1 MKKHVFVIA
10 ILLTLTQ
17 SSLAA
22 PRLIEAGS
30 YNLKMSGRPDEC
42 FPHLGKYNS
51 SLTATGEGAE
61 YPVKLSR
68 HHIIPYN
75 LLRDFYN
82 AVIEDGKITRLAGFL
97 NKLSS
102 KAAEYN
108 ATNCHSDDVQGGA
121 SLAAMIAS
129 GSITENK
136 DKTESPDYKDDFFS
150 LYIWMPG
157 NLFPGPESKK
167 RSDDPNEAF
176 ESKAGDIV
184 GSDFTHYQQLANDM
198 NDYINSHDEK
208 ILSGINDNL
217 EFIANKTTSYP
228 LVGTKWEKTGEKYR
242 LK

>member
-17 SSLAA
+17 STLAA

-30 YNLKMSGRPDEC
+30 YNLKMSERPNEC

-51 SLTATGEGAE
+51 SLTATGDGAE
-61 YPVKLSR
+61 YLVKLSR

-82 AVIEDGKITRLAGFL
+82 TVIADGKITRLAGFL

-102 KAAEYN
+102 KAVEYN
-108 ATNCHSDDVQGGA
+108 ASNCHSDDIQGGA

-167 RSDDPNEAF
+167 RSDDPEEAF

-184 GSDFTHYQQLANDM
+184 GPDFTHYQQLVNEM
-198 NDYINSHDEK
+198 KDYIKSHNDTK
-208 ILSGINDNL
+208 LSGINANL

-228 LVGTKWEKTGEKYR
+228 LDATKWEKIDEKYR